1 MAAPPA
7 PLSPYLDVPV
17 SKVELEEQ
25 KGTRFSYAVANC
37 QGWRTTQE
45 DSHNVM
51 LEFQENTSLFCLYD
65 GHNGQAVARF
75 VARYLPTYLIKNTN
89 YKQGNIEAGL
99 QEVFLLIDDD
109 LLHNKD
115 INDVLIGFK
124 DTSLRYK
131 EIQPIAMA
139 AGSTGVVLLI
149 KNDIYYCANVGDSRC
164 VIARDGKALVLTRD
178 HKPDNPE
185 ERARVEKAGGS
196 VINGRINMGIDVSRS
211 FGDGIY
217 KRNPSLGIKEQM
229 ITPFPYTVVQK
240 IEKADEFIV
249 LFCDGIW
256 NAMSNQQLVDFIAK
270 RIKELMPLAKICD
283 EVIKHVFP
291 PVFPPSGIAGK
302 VMLSILFCV

>member
-1 MAAPPA
+1 MTTPSA

-17 SKVELEEQ
+17 GKIESDER
-25 KGTRFSYAVANC
+25 KGTRFTFGVANC

-45 DSHNVM
+45 DSHNVK
-51 LEFQENTSLFCLYD
+51 LEFQENTSLFSLFD
-65 GHNGQAVARF
+65 GHNGHAVARF
-75 VARYLPTYLIKNTN
+75 VALYLPTYLSKNSN
-89 YKQGNIEAGL
+89 YNQGNIETGL

-109 LLHNKD
+109 LLHNKQ
-115 INDVLIGFK
+115 INDVIMAFK
-124 DTSLRYK
+124 DPSLRYK

-149 KNDIYYCANVGDSRC
+149 KNDIYYCANVGDTRC
-164 VIARDGKALVLTRD
+164 VVARDGKALMLTRD

-185 ERARVEKAGGS
+185 ERARIEKAGGS

-217 KRNPSLGIKEQM
+217 KRNASLGIKEQM
-229 ITPFPYTVVQK
+229 ITPFPYTSVQK
-240 IEKADEFIV
+240 IEKNDDFIV

-270 RIKELMPLAKICD
+270 RIKEMMPLAKICE
-283 EVIKHVFP
+283 EVIKHILPSVFP
-291 PVFPPSGIAGK
+291 PTGIAGK
-302 VMLSILFCV
+302 VKLMIISIV